1 MVSEYGDI
9 VFGFQSD
16 KQKYPSFGLTHNWV
30 KRSIL
35 WELFYW
41 KTNLLH
47 HNLDIIH
54 IEKKNVFENTFNTV
68 MDVKEKTKNNI
79 KARMDIALFCHR
91 KNIFIIFSILK

>member
-1 MVSEYGDI
+1 VVSEYGDI

-54 IEKKNVFENTFNTV
+54 IEKKKRVREHFQHGHGREGE
-68 MDVKEKTKNNI
+68 DKEQHQGKNGYSVV
-79 KARMDIALFCHR
+79 L
-91 KNIFIIFSILK
+91 SP